1 MESPQNAVPIFVGE
15 FRHAMD
21 AKHRVTIPARWRK
34 GDVDEFFAIP
44 NVEGGFLM
52 VMPPAEFRRMA
63 EKVEQ
68 DATLPPN
75 ERRKFIRQFSSRAQ
89 HVVSD
94 KQGRMVLPDEQRRS
108 VNLQSEV
115 VLVGTYSRFEIWN
128 PEAWQRTSEDD
139 APAFRQVMEQVGI

>member
-21 AKHRVTIPARWRK
+21 AKHRVTIPARWRR

-75 ERRKFIRQFSSRAQ
+75 ERRKFIRQFSSRA
-89 HVVSD
+89 
-94 KQGRMVLPDEQRRS
+94 
-108 VNLQSEV
+108 
-115 VLVGTYSRFEIWN
+115 
-128 PEAWQRTSEDD
+128 
-139 APAFRQVMEQVGI
+139 